1 MPKRHSIVQLAGA
14 KGRHSTQVVPPCQ
27 LSFRLFGGL
36 DAEGN
41 ALRIAILISLL
52 AVTLASLLLAI
63 TSGCGGGAPSSSTPT
78 FSGNTNVT
86 LLAAST
92 ANDTFWQLT
101 ATLQGLTL
109 TSQSGKTV
117 TVLTSPVGDE
127 FIHLN
132 GNIEPLATV
141 SIPQDVYTSATLTL
155 ENAYPACTGQGTGV
169 IAINEFGIMPAPA
182 AVTVTLPQPITISG
196 TSVGLILNLQVSP
209 SIPPIGSCASLAT
222 PPSIVGSPVFT
233 LVRTPLASQPTNSGN
248 GKMLGLIG
256 IAKAIAGSSMS
267 VSSLGDV
274 NAGPTPAWQF
284 QLDST
289 TVYQGISGVSQ
300 LVAGLP
306 IDMDA
311 ILQPDGSL
319 LATRVEVLNTNP
331 SSLSI
336 AYGPLMMP
344 YSSMSG
350 TNALVEQSNGFISHG
365 YDMYG
370 FGGAQFRT
378 SGQFTNLQSLP
389 FTPKFDAATFAWG
402 QNVLISSNAAEVNG
416 VPPIPVPVTT
426 ATLIPQTIDGVVTAT
441 GSEGSFATY
450 TISLAPYDLF
460 PNLDVQPKQPT
471 LVTNPGTVVV
481 YADSNTQLNGTTAPS
496 VGQTARFYGLVFND
510 GGTLRMDCAQI
521 STGVQQ

>member
-1 MPKRHSIVQLAGA
+1 MQQATYRGS
-14 KGRHSTQVVPPCQ
+14 
-27 LSFRLFGGL
+27 LS
-36 DAEGN
+36 
-41 ALRIAILISLL
+41 SSQLL
-52 AVTLASLLLAI
+52 AATLASLLLAI
-63 TSGCGGGAPSSSTPT
+63 TSGCGGGAPSSSMPT

-86 LLAAST
+86 LLATST

-141 SIPQDVYTSATLTL
+141 SIPQGVYTSATLTV
-155 ENAYPACTGQGTGV
+155 ENAYPACTGQGPGV
-169 IAINEFGIMPAPA
+169 IATNEFGIMPAPG

-196 TSVGLILNLQVSP
+196 TSIGLILNLQVSP

-222 PPSIVGSPVFT
+222 PPSLVGSPVFT

-350 TNALVEQSNGFISHG
+350 INALVEQSNGFISQG

-370 FGGAQFRT
+370 FGSAQFRT

-389 FTPKFDAATFAWG
+389 FTPKFDASTFAWG

-416 VPPIPVPVTT
+416 VPPIPIPVTT
-426 ATLIPQTIDGVVTAT
+426 ATLIPQTIDGVVSTVS
-441 GSEGSFATY
+441 SEGVFTTY

-460 PNLDVQPKQPT
+460 TNLDVQPKQPT

-481 YADSNTQLNGTTAPS
+481 YADNKTQLSGASTPS

-521 STGVQQ
+521 SSGVQQ